1 MEPCGSLG
9 MSVDAIGY
17 LAALL
22 TTFSFFPQA
31 LKTLRSNDTRSISL
45 SMYGLFTLGLATWA
59 LFGLLTGN
67 GPVIAANLVTLV
79 PAVFVLQAKLRHRLQ
94 RGSSPSVIQ

>member
-1 MEPCGSLG
+1 MT
-9 MSVDAIGY
+9 VDGIGY

-31 LKTLRSNDTRSISL
+31 FKTLRSNDTRAISL
-45 SMYGLFTLGLATWA
+45 SMYSLFTLGLATWA
-59 LFGLLTGN
+59 LFGVLTSN

-79 PAVFVLQAKLRHRLQ
+79 PAVFVLQAKIRHRLPNKAS
-94 RGSSPSVIQ
+94 RRATSETALSKSC